1 MEKPLYTLSSLRPL
15 INTAKKFGF
24 TSSSFTI
31 ECRAQE
37 GFTISLKDGNEDF
50 FQVINTF
57 QNAIIFF
64 NLGNDKEENLIYPF
78 EQIDHSLRLFKEI
91 FERWL
96 LQLRG
101 IQTVN

>member
-1 MEKPLYTLSSLRPL
+1 MEKPLYTLNSLRPL
-15 INTAKKFGF
+15 IKTARKFGF
-24 TSSSFTI
+24 TSSSFSI

-37 GFTISLKDGNEDF
+37 GFTISFKDGREDF

-78 EQIDHSLRLFKEI
+78 EQVDHSLRLFKEV

-96 LQLRG
+96 IQLRTL
-101 IQTVN
+101 QVVN